1 MVPLAQP
8 VRGRDGREMAEVL
21 VPRGTILQ
29 LDYQASNR
37 NKALW
42 GEDAAE
48 WRPARWLGPLPAAVE
63 DARVPGVYSHLCVFA
78 LVRFASGWAC

>member
-1 MVPLAQP
+1 
-8 VRGRDGREMAEVL
+8 MAEVL

-42 GEDAAE
+42 GEDARE
-48 WRPARWLGPLPAAVE
+48 WKPERWLQPLPQTVE
-63 DARVPGVYSHLCVFA
+63 EARIPGIYSNL
-78 LVRFASGWAC
+78 